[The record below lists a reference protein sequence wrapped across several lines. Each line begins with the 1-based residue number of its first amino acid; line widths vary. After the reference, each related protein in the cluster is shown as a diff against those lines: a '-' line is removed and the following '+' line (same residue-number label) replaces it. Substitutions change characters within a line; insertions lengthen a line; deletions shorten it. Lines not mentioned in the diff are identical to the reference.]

1 MVNKPL
7 TIRQLASFGNA
18 PCFILSDTKPA
29 RPAKGPRAMT
39 TYKAPVAETLFI
51 LNDVLGLGRY
61 ANLPGFADA
70 TPDVVSAVLG
80 EGARFAEGVLQP
92 LNRVGDV
99 EGCARHDD
107 GSVTTPAGFKEAY
120 RDFAGGGWVGLSGDP
135 EYGGQGLPYVLAA
148 AINEFVTSANM
159 AFGMYPGLIQGAIA
173 ALAAHGT
180 DEQKRIY
187 LPKLISGTWTG
198 TMNLT
203 EPQAGTDL
211 ALLRTR
217 AAPNSDGSF
226 AVTGT
231 KIFISGGEHDLAE
244 NIVHL
249 VLARIDGAPAG
260 TKGVSM
266 FVVPK
271 FLPDAAGNP
280 GARNG
285 VSCGSIETKMGIHG
299 NATCVMNY
307 EGATGWLVG
316 ERDKG
321 LRAMFTM
328 MNEARLGVGI
338 QALALSEIA
347 AQNAAA
353 YARERRQG
361 RALSGAK
368 DEDAGADRIIVHP
381 DIRRTLAAV
390 RGFNIAARALALQT
404 ALDADIAARSP
415 DEKTRQAAEDRIGL
429 LTPVVKGVLTDIG
442 FANVVASQQVF
453 GGAGYIAETGVEQFV
468 RDSRIAMIYEGANGI
483 QALDLVGRKLP
494 KDGGRAIRAWFKEV
508 SDFASEH
515 RDKSLAPF
523 VAPLKKGLDDLQ
535 SATMWFVTHAMVK
548 PDNAGAGAT
557 DYMHLFG
564 LVALGTMWGRIAVA
578 AQRKIAAGDPDSA
591 RLKGDLTLGR
601 AFMERAMPE
610 TALRRARIEAGSD
623 TLMQIPEDAF

>member
-1 MVNKPL
+1 MPH
-7 TIRQLASFGNA
+7 
-18 PCFILSDTKPA
+18 
-29 RPAKGPRAMT
+29 
-39 TYKAPVAETLFI
+39 YKAPVAETLFV
-51 LNDVLGLGRY
+51 LNDVLGLHRH
-61 ANLPGFADA
+61 ANLQGFADA
-70 TPDVVSAVLG
+70 TPDVVASVLG
-80 EGARFAEGVLQP
+80 EGARFAEEVLQP

-99 EGCARHDD
+99 EGCTRHDD
-107 GSVTTPAGFKEAY
+107 GSVTTPTGFKDAY
-120 RDFAGGGWVGLSGDP
+120 RDFAAGGWIGLSGDP

-148 AINEFVTSANM
+148 VINEFVTSANM

-173 ALAAHGT
+173 ALTLHGT
-180 DEQKRIY
+180 DEQKRTY
-187 LPKLISGTWTG
+187 LPKLMSGAWTG

-211 ALLRTR
+211 GLLRTR
-217 AAPNSDGSF
+217 ATPNPDGSF
-226 AVTGT
+226 AISGT

-249 VLARIDGAPAG
+249 VLARIDGAPEG
-260 TKGVSM
+260 TKGISM

-271 FLPDAAGNP
+271 FLPEGDGT

-285 VSCGSIETKMGIHG
+285 VNCGSIEKKMGIHG

-307 EGATGWLVG
+307 EGATGWLIG

-338 QALALSEIA
+338 QGLALSEVA

-361 RALSGAK
+361 RALSGPK
-368 DEDAGADRIIVHP
+368 DKSASADRIVVHP
-381 DIRRTLAAV
+381 DIRRTLAAI

-404 ALDADIAARSP
+404 ALDADIAFRSP
-415 DEKTRQAAEDRIGL
+415 DEKAKSAAEDRLGL
-429 LTPVVKGVLTDIG
+429 MTPVVKGVLTDRG
-442 FANVVASQQVF
+442 FENAVAAQQVY
-453 GGAGYIAETGVEQFV
+453 GGAGYIAETGAEQFV
-468 RDSRIAMIYEGANGI
+468 RDARIAMIYEGANGI
-483 QALDLVGRKLP
+483 QGLDLVGRKLP
-494 KDGGRAIRAWFKEV
+494 KDGGRAVRAYYKEV
-508 SDFASEH
+508 GDFIGEH
-515 RDKSLAPF
+515 REKPLAPF
-523 VAPLKKGLDDLQ
+523 VGPLKKALDDLQ
-535 SATMWFVTHAMVK
+535 AATMWFVTHAMMK

-564 LVALGTMWGRIAVA
+564 LVALGHMWARIAVA
-578 AQRKIAAGDPDSA
+578 ANARIAANDPDA
-591 RLKGDLTLGR
+591 ERLKGELMLGR